1 MNILVTNDDG
11 FESKGIAV
19 LAKIMKK
26 YGNVA
31 VVAPFSAQSGMSM
44 AVSLGAPRIAFREIE
59 SSAFTGAD
67 GEEHTERWACLDA
80 TPASCVKFAL
90 STPWLGWRPDV
101 IVSGI
106 NHGANTSVASCYS
119 GTLGATA
126 EAAVNHI
133 LGIGISLCDHNPDA
147 DFSQVEKYFPGIF
160 EKLTEL
166 PRHSYMTYY
175 NVNFPSVPADE
186 IKGVRAGYMGRGH
199 WVKEFRSLDDVETA
213 AAALKEVQTGSHS
226 GETDRDAAGD
236 AAVKM
241 YKMIGDFCSEA
252 DNSADADHLLT
263 DNGYISIVPHT
274 IDSTDYEQLGILNGV
289 TF

>member
-1 MNILVTNDDG
+1 MNILITNDDG

-19 LAKIMKK
+19 LTKMMKK

-31 VVAPFSAQSGMSM
+31 VIAPFSAQSGMSM
-44 AVSLGAPRIAFREIE
+44 AVSLGAEKIAFKEIE
-59 SSAFTGAD
+59 SSTFVGED
-67 GEEHTERWACLDA
+67 GLEHTERWAYLDA
-80 TPASCVKFAL
+80 TPASCVKFAM
-90 STPWLGWRPDV
+90 STPWLGWKPDV

-133 LGIGISLCDHNPDA
+133 LGIGVSLCDHNPDA
-147 DFSQVEKYFPGIF
+147 DFSQIEKYFPGIF
-160 EKLTEL
+160 EKLVEL

-186 IKGVRAGYMGRGH
+186 IKGVRAGYMGRGR
-199 WVKEFRSLDDVETA
+199 WVKEFRSLDEAEAIA
-213 AAALKEVQTGSHS
+213 ASLNGAPTGDPSEKPAA
-226 GETDRDAAGD
+226 
-236 AAVKM
+236 KM
-241 YKMIGDFCSEA
+241 YKLVGNFSSDA

-263 DNGYISIVPHT
+263 DNGYVSIVPHT
-274 IDSTDYEQLGILNGV
+274 IDSTDYEQLKILSEV
-289 TF
+289 AF

>member
-1 MNILVTNDDG
+1 MNILITNDDG

-19 LAKIMKK
+19 LTKMMKK

-31 VVAPFSAQSGMSM
+31 VIAPFSAQSGMSM
-44 AVSLGAPRIAFREIE
+44 AVSLGAEKIAFKEIE
-59 SSAFTGAD
+59 SSTFVGED
-67 GEEHTERWACLDA
+67 GLEHTERWAYLDA
-80 TPASCVKFAL
+80 TPASCVKFAM
-90 STPWLGWRPDV
+90 STPWLGWKPDV

-133 LGIGISLCDHNPDA
+133 LGIGVSLCDHNPDA
-147 DFSQVEKYFPGIF
+147 DFSQIEKYFPGIF
-160 EKLTEL
+160 EKLVEL

-186 IKGVRAGYMGRGH
+186 IKGVRAGYMGRGR
-199 WVKEFRSLDDVETA
+199 WVKEFRSLDEAEAIA
-213 AAALKEVQTGSHS
+213 ASLNGAPTGDPS
-226 GETDRDAAGD
+226 EKPV
-236 AAVKM
+236 VKM
-241 YKMIGDFCSEA
+241 YKLVGNFSSDT

-263 DNGYISIVPHT
+263 DNGYVSIVPHT
-274 IDSTDYEQLGILNGV
+274 IDSTDYEQLKILSEV
-289 TF
+289 AF

>member
-1 MNILVTNDDG
+1 MNILITNDDG

-19 LAKIMKK
+19 LTKMMKK

-44 AVSLGAPRIAFREIE
+44 AVSLGAEKIAFKEIE
-59 SSAFTGAD
+59 SSTFVGED
-67 GEEHTERWACLDA
+67 GLEHTERWAYLDA
-80 TPASCVKFAL
+80 TPASCVKFAM
-90 STPWLGWRPDV
+90 STPWLGWKPDV

-133 LGIGISLCDHNPDA
+133 LGIGVSLCDHNPDA
-147 DFSQVEKYFPGIF
+147 DFSQIEKYFPGIF
-160 EKLTEL
+160 EKLVEL

-186 IKGVRAGYMGRGH
+186 IKGVRAGYMGRGR
-199 WVKEFRSLDDVETA
+199 WVKEFRSLDEAEAIA
-213 AAALKEVQTGSHS
+213 ASLNGAPTGDPS
-226 GETDRDAAGD
+226 EKPAG
-236 AAVKM
+236 KM
-241 YKMIGDFCSEA
+241 YKLVGNFSSDT
-252 DNSADADHLLT
+252 DNSSDADHLLT
-263 DNGYISIVPHT
+263 DNGYVSIVPHT
-274 IDSTDYEQLGILNGV
+274 IDSTDYEQLRILSEV
-289 TF
+289 AF

>member
-1 MNILVTNDDG
+1 MNILITNDDG

-19 LAKIMKK
+19 LTKMMKK

-44 AVSLGAPRIAFREIE
+44 AVSLGAEKIAFKEIE
-59 SSAFTGAD
+59 SSTFVGED
-67 GEEHTERWACLDA
+67 GLEHTERWAYLDA
-80 TPASCVKFAL
+80 TPASCVKFAM
-90 STPWLGWRPDV
+90 STPWLGWKPDV

-133 LGIGISLCDHNPDA
+133 LGIGVSLCDHNPDA
-147 DFSQVEKYFPGIF
+147 DFSQIEKYFPGIF
-160 EKLTEL
+160 EKLVEL

-186 IKGVRAGYMGRGH
+186 IKGVRAGYMGRGR
-199 WVKEFRSLDDVETA
+199 WVKEFRSLDEAEAIA
-213 AAALKEVQTGSHS
+213 ASLNGAPTGDPS
-226 GETDRDAAGD
+226 EKP
-236 AAVKM
+236 AVKM
-241 YKMIGDFCSEA
+241 YKLVGNFSSDT

-263 DNGYISIVPHT
+263 DNGYVSIVPHT
-274 IDSTDYEQLGILNGV
+274 IDSTDYEQLTILSEV
-289 TF
+289 AF

>member
-1 MNILVTNDDG
+1 MNILITNDDG

-19 LAKIMKK
+19 LTKMMKK

-31 VVAPFSAQSGMSM
+31 VIAPFSAQSGMSM
-44 AVSLGAPRIAFREIE
+44 AVSLGAEKIAFKEIE
-59 SSAFTGAD
+59 SSTFVGED
-67 GEEHTERWACLDA
+67 GLEHTERGAYLDA
-80 TPASCVKFAL
+80 TPASCVKFAM
-90 STPWLGWRPDV
+90 STPWLGWKPDV

-133 LGIGISLCDHNPDA
+133 LGIGVSLCDHNPDA
-147 DFSQVEKYFPGIF
+147 DFSQIEKYFPGIF
-160 EKLTEL
+160 EKLVEL

-186 IKGVRAGYMGRGH
+186 IKGVKAGYMGRGR
-199 WVKEFRSLDDVETA
+199 WIKEFRSLNEAEAIA
-213 AAALKEVQTGSHS
+213 ASLNGAPTGDPS
-226 GETDRDAAGD
+226 EKP
-236 AAVKM
+236 AVKM
-241 YKMIGDFCSEA
+241 YKLVGNFSSDT

-263 DNGYISIVPHT
+263 DNGYVSIVPHT
-274 IDSTDYEQLGILNGV
+274 IDSTDYEQLKILSEV
-289 TF
+289 AF

>member
-1 MNILVTNDDG
+1 MNILITNDDG

-19 LAKIMKK
+19 LTKMMKK

-44 AVSLGAPRIAFREIE
+44 AVSLGAEKIAFKEIE
-59 SSAFTGAD
+59 SSTFVGED
-67 GEEHTERWACLDA
+67 GLEHTERWAYLDA
-80 TPASCVKFAL
+80 TPASCVKFAM
-90 STPWLGWRPDV
+90 STPWLGWKPDV

-133 LGIGISLCDHNPDA
+133 LGIGVSLCDHNPDA
-147 DFSQVEKYFPGIF
+147 DFSQIEKYFPGIF
-160 EKLTEL
+160 EKLVEL

-186 IKGVRAGYMGRGH
+186 IKGVRAGYMGRGR
-199 WVKEFRSLDDVETA
+199 WVKEFRSLDEA
-213 AAALKEVQTGSHS
+213 EAIASSLNGAPTGDPS
-226 GETDRDAAGD
+226 EKP
-236 AAVKM
+236 AVKM
-241 YKMIGDFCSEA
+241 YKLVGNFSSDT

-263 DNGYISIVPHT
+263 DNGYVSIVPHT
-274 IDSTDYEQLGILNGV
+274 IDSTDYEQLKILSEV
-289 TF
+289 AF

>member
-1 MNILVTNDDG
+1 MNILITNDDG

-19 LAKIMKK
+19 LTKMMKK

-44 AVSLGAPRIAFREIE
+44 AVSLGAEKIAFKEIE
-59 SSAFTGAD
+59 SSTFVGED
-67 GEEHTERWACLDA
+67 GLEHTERWAYLDA
-80 TPASCVKFAL
+80 TPASCVKFAM
-90 STPWLGWRPDV
+90 STPWLGWKPDV

-133 LGIGISLCDHNPDA
+133 LGIGVSLCDHNPDA
-147 DFSQVEKYFPGIF
+147 DFSQIEKYFPGIF
-160 EKLTEL
+160 EKLVEL

-186 IKGVRAGYMGRGH
+186 IKGVRAGYMGRGR
-199 WVKEFRSLDDVETA
+199 WVKEFRSLDEAEAIA
-213 AAALKEVQTGSHS
+213 ASLNGAPTGDPS
-226 GETDRDAAGD
+226 EKP
-236 AAVKM
+236 AVKM
-241 YKMIGDFCSEA
+241 YKLVGNFSSDA

-263 DNGYISIVPHT
+263 DSGYVSIVPHT
-274 IDSTDYEQLGILNGV
+274 IDSTDYEQLKILSEV
-289 TF
+289 AF

>member
-1 MNILVTNDDG
+1 MNILITNDDG

-19 LAKIMKK
+19 LTKMMKK

-31 VVAPFSAQSGMSM
+31 VVAPFSVQSGMSM
-44 AVSLGAPRIAFREIE
+44 AVSLGAEKIAFKEIE
-59 SSAFTGAD
+59 SSTFVGED
-67 GEEHTERWACLDA
+67 GLEHTERWAYLDA
-80 TPASCVKFAL
+80 TPASCVKFAM
-90 STPWLGWRPDV
+90 STPWLGWKPDV

-133 LGIGISLCDHNPDA
+133 LGIGVSLCDHNPDA
-147 DFSQVEKYFPGIF
+147 DFSQIEKYFPGIF
-160 EKLTEL
+160 EKLVEL

-186 IKGVRAGYMGRGH
+186 IKGVRAGYMGRGR
-199 WVKEFRSLDDVETA
+199 WVKEFRSLDEAEAIA
-213 AAALKEVQTGSHS
+213 ASLNGAPTGDPS
-226 GETDRDAAGD
+226 EKP
-236 AAVKM
+236 AVKM
-241 YKMIGDFCSEA
+241 YKLVGNFSSDT

-263 DNGYISIVPHT
+263 DNGYVSIVPHT
-274 IDSTDYEQLGILNGV
+274 IDSTDYEQLKILSEV
-289 TF
+289 AF

>member
-1 MNILVTNDDG
+1 MNILITNDDG

-19 LAKIMKK
+19 LTKMMKK

-31 VVAPFSAQSGMSM
+31 VIAPFSAQSGMSM
-44 AVSLGAPRIAFREIE
+44 AVSLGAEKIAFKEIE
-59 SSAFTGAD
+59 SSTFVGED
-67 GEEHTERWACLDA
+67 GLEHTERWAYLDA
-80 TPASCVKFAL
+80 TPASCVKFAM
-90 STPWLGWRPDV
+90 STPWLGWKPDV

-133 LGIGISLCDHNPDA
+133 LGIGVSLCDHNPDA
-147 DFSQVEKYFPGIF
+147 DFSQIEKYFPGIF
-160 EKLTEL
+160 EKLVEL

-186 IKGVRAGYMGRGH
+186 IKGVRAGYMGRGR
-199 WVKEFRSLDDVETA
+199 WVKEFRSLDEAEAIA
-213 AAALKEVQTGSHS
+213 ASLNGAPTGDPS
-226 GETDRDAAGD
+226 EKP
-236 AAVKM
+236 AVKM
-241 YKMIGDFCSEA
+241 YKLVGNFSSDA

-263 DNGYISIVPHT
+263 DNGYVSIVPHT
-274 IDSTDYEQLGILNGV
+274 IDSTDYEQLKILSEV
-289 TF
+289 AF

>member
-1 MNILVTNDDG
+1 MNILITNDDG

-19 LAKIMKK
+19 LTKMMKK

-31 VVAPFSAQSGMSM
+31 VIAPFSAQSGMSM
-44 AVSLGAPRIAFREIE
+44 AVSLGAEKIAFKEIE
-59 SSAFTGAD
+59 SSTFVGED
-67 GEEHTERWACLDA
+67 GLEHTERWAYLDA
-80 TPASCVKFAL
+80 TPASCVKFAM
-90 STPWLGWRPDV
+90 STPWLGWKPDV

-133 LGIGISLCDHNPDA
+133 LGIGVSLCDHNPDA
-147 DFSQVEKYFPGIF
+147 DFSQIEEYFPGIF
-160 EKLTEL
+160 EKLVEL

-186 IKGVRAGYMGRGH
+186 IKGVRAGYMGRGR
-199 WVKEFRSLDDVETA
+199 WIKEFRSLDEAEAIA
-213 AAALKEVQTGSHS
+213 ASLNGAPTGDPS
-226 GETDRDAAGD
+226 EKP
-236 AAVKM
+236 AVKM
-241 YKMIGDFCSEA
+241 YKLVGNFSSDT

-263 DNGYISIVPHT
+263 DNGYVSIVPHT
-274 IDSTDYEQLGILNGV
+274 IDSTDYEQLKILSEMA
-289 TF
+289 F